1 MKFFIHIPKN
11 GGMTIRHSDVLKK
24 KIMIAKKDKLRNPS
38 YVKSLKNKMRSTGD
52 HHGIEHARYRDVNPA
67 FLNNGAFAIVRNPW
81 SKVVSRFMFAKQV
94 MDSGNAP
101 STYADVSSL
110 EAFIEERHKWG
121 NQEYMWHRAVRGWYP
136 QMDHVVDHKG
146 KVCCDIIR
154 LEHMNQDL
162 EKYFNISEMSRARNI
177 THTKVDYKS
186 LYNDRTIQTIADWYK
201 VDIDYWDFDFDTSAR
216 RNTWAGKIT
225 T

>member
-121 NQEYMWHRAVRGWYP
+121 NQEYM
-136 QMDHVVDHKG
+136 
-146 KVCCDIIR
+146 
-154 LEHMNQDL
+154 
-162 EKYFNISEMSRARNI
+162 
-177 THTKVDYKS
+177 
-186 LYNDRTIQTIADWYK
+186 
-201 VDIDYWDFDFDTSAR
+201 
-216 RNTWAGKIT
+216 
-225 T
+225 